1 MWAAAFPL
9 TCLFQTLQDLKR
21 KHWGILSFHHKN
33 HTELTQWLNWQP
45 NPNFFF
51 FFSFS
56 ILSPFPTD
64 SFHIVI
70 FKGWETKSNACVF
83 KPPTEGQ
90 VYVSDFMFMYILRTI
105 SDCCI
110 TLCHRKHRLH
120 LFIFSKAGKL
130 WCRRPHQCIYRLIP
144 VL

>member
-1 MWAAAFPL
+1 MA
-9 TCLFQTLQDLKR
+9 
-21 KHWGILSFHHKN
+21 
-33 HTELTQWLNWQP
+33 ELTTKSKL
-45 NPNFFF
+45 FF

-110 TLCHRKHRLH
+110 THSVTENTDCTCLYLARLENYGADDPINV
-120 LFIFSKAGKL
+120 FID
-130 WCRRPHQCIYRLIP
+130 
-144 VL
+144 